1 VFDDAEPDGAHGL
14 DRFTQSAKA
23 TDAKRADP
31 TGVDVTGVAS
41 TGVSTGVA
49 STGVSTGV
57 ASTGVDVTGVASTG
71 VDVTGVASTGVDV
84 TGVAAATGVTAIEA
98 ADDAEFP
105 AGLVATA
112 LNVYGV
118 PLVKLEN
125 DAEKVA
131 LFVDTMI
138 PPGEDVTV
146 YPVIADPPLLLGAVH
161 VTPTL
166 PSPAVAD
173 APVGASGTFDTVTA
187 ADAAEG
193 PEFPTVLVATTVK
206 V

>member
-1 VFDDAEPDGAHGL
+1 
-14 DRFTQSAKA
+14 
-23 TDAKRADP
+23 
-31 TGVDVTGVAS
+31 VAS
-41 TGVSTGVA
+41 TGVDV
-49 STGVSTGV
+49 TGV

>member
-14 DRFTQSAKA
+14 DRSTQSAKA

-31 TGVDVTGVAS
+31 TGVDV
-41 TGVSTGVA
+41 
-49 STGVSTGV
+49 TGV

>member
-14 DRFTQSAKA
+14 DRSTQSAKA

-57 ASTGVDVTGVASTG
+57 ASTGVSTGVASTG

>member
-1 VFDDAEPDGAHGL
+1 L
-14 DRFTQSAKA
+14 
-23 TDAKRADP
+23 
-31 TGVDVTGVAS
+31 
-41 TGVSTGVA
+41 
-49 STGVSTGV
+49 
-57 ASTGVDVTGVASTG
+57 
-71 VDVTGVASTGVDV
+71 ASTGVDV

-125 DAEKVA
+125 DAEKVS

-146 YPVIADPPLLLGAVH
+146 YPVIADPPLLLGAFH

-173 APVGASGTFDTVTA
+173 APVGASGTFDTVTE
-187 ADAAEG
+187 ADATEG